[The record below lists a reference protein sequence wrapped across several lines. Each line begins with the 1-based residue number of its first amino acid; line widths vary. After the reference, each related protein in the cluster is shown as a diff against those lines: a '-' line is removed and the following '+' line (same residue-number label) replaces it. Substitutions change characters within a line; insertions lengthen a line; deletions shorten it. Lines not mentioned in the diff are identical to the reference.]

1 MHLCLDRQQS
11 PQFWRT
17 SVHLAAACL
26 LWNPLQPLFPFPQQ
40 RCGVTPRTLG
50 YQVEKGTPFIKHEA
64 AFIYLIIE
72 GLLFH
77 QRGRRTLEE
86 GGEQFQALLGT
97 IKGRQPTA
105 NGEQKT
111 VRAPVVENSPLACT
125 DLVSACGSFR
135 PSRCFSPN
143 TKALPS
149 DGC

>member
-1 MHLCLDRQQS
+1 M
-11 PQFWRT
+11 
-17 SVHLAAACL
+17 HLAAACL
-26 LWNPLQPLFPFPQQ
+26 PALESAPAFIPPFPQQ
-40 RCGVTPRTLG
+40 RCGVTPRTPG
-50 YQVEKGTPFIKHEA
+50 FQVEKGTPFIKHEA

-72 GLLFH
+72 GLLLH
-77 QRGRRTLEE
+77 HRGRPTLEE
-86 GGEQFQALLGT
+86 RGEQFQALLGT

-125 DLVSACGSFR
+125 DLEPACGSFR
-135 PSRCFSPN
+135 PSRCCSPN